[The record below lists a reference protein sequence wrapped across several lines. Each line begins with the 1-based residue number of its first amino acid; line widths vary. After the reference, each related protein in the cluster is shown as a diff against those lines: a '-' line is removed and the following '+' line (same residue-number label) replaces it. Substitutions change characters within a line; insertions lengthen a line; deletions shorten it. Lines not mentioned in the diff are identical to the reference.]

1 MKFYVSKERQ
11 RETGLTGIYVTPKRS
26 FIILT
31 SPQGDGDIWKITY
44 DLK

>member
-1 MKFYVSKERQ
+1 MYQRRDKEKQ
-11 RETGLTGIYVTPKRS
+11 GQHEFTLPPPKSS